1 MPLNHAPA
9 PSWKLSLQ
17 HFANEKL
24 LECPTQARFDPRNL
38 TLVQST
44 AVLDCAAATGAGLCC
59 ALGRGLSSGRMDA
72 ALSEALNIH
81 KNFGAITRR

>member
-44 AVLDCAAATGAGLCC
+44 AVLDCAAATGAGLC
-59 ALGRGLSSGRMDA
+59 RGLASGRMEA

-81 KNFGAITRR
+81 KNSEQ